1 MKKILLIKTSSIGDV
16 IHNLPVVSDLL
27 AMLPGSRIDW
37 VIEES
42 LAAIPA
48 LHSGVGGI
56 IPAAVRRWRTSLWR
70 RETRDEIR
78 TFVGRLR
85 ETRYDAVIDTQGLMK
100 SALIA
105 RAAHGPRYG
114 KDWKSAREPLRV
126 FYDRTFAIPWSL
138 HAVERNRLLC
148 ALALDYA
155 VPPVPDYGIRAPA
168 VTFEWLP
175 RRPYTVLLHGTSA
188 RRKLWAEDCWVGL
201 GRRLNDGGMHC
212 VLPWGRED
220 ERRRSERLAQRIP
233 GATVPPRLDFT
244 AAAALLGE
252 ARLVVGLDTGLTHL
266 AGALGTPTVGI
277 FGATDPA
284 ATGLYG
290 CARAVNL
297 GGVGSAPSV
306 SEAIAAVGVLLQDIE
321 EIDLSGVVEPQI
333 PLRPPFSKG
342 GR

>member
-16 IHNLPVVSDLL
+16 IHNLPAVSDLL

-37 VIEES
+37 VVEES

-48 LHSGVGGI
+48 LHPGVGGI
-56 IPAAVRRWRTSLWR
+56 VPAAVRRWRTSLWR
-70 RETRDEIR
+70 RETLGEMRA
-78 TFVGRLR
+78 FVARLHQ
-85 ETRYDAVIDTQGLMK
+85 TQYDAVIDTQGLLK

-148 ALALDYA
+148 ALALGYS
-155 VPPVPDYGIRAPA
+155 VPPVLDYGICAPA
-168 VTFEWLP
+168 VTFEWLL
-175 RRPYTVLLHGTSA
+175 REQHAVLLHGTSA
-188 RRKLWAEDCWVGL
+188 RRKLWAEDCWIGL
-201 GRRLNDGGMHC
+201 GKRLNDGGMHC
-212 VLPWGRED
+212 VLPWGSED

-233 GATVPPRLDFT
+233 GAIVPPRLDFT
-244 AAAALLGE
+244 EAAALLGG

-290 CARAVNL
+290 CACAVNL

-306 SEAIAAVGVLLQDIE
+306 SEAIAAVGVLLQDATE
-321 EIDLSGVVEPQI
+321 FVGCDVAERQI
-333 PLRPPFSKG
+333 PPGPPFSKG
-342 GR
+342 ES